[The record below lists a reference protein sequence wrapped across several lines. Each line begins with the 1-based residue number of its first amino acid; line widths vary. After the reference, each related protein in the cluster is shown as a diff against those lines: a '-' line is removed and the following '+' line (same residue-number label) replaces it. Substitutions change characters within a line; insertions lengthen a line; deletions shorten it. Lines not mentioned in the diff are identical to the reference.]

1 MQLITTVLQKLSLAS
16 LLTLGTLATAPTVVR
31 SAPVP
36 TLDQIPYITSKDASV
51 MMPTY
56 TATAPEPR
64 MTIVKNSI
72 VDVAVANG
80 SFKTL
85 TAALKAA
92 GLVETLKGNGPFTV
106 FAPTD
111 AAFAKLPKGTV
122 EMLLKP
128 ENKAT
133 LVRILT
139 YHVVSGNVL
148 STDLKSGQVRTLEG
162 SPINVM
168 IGKNGVMINQST
180 VQAADVKASN
190 GVIHVIDTV
199 LMPQADMAK
208 NTIVDVAVANGS
220 FKTLTAAL
228 KAAGLVET
236 LKGNGPFTVFAP
248 TDAAFAKL
256 PKGTVEMLLKPENKA
271 ALVRILTYHV
281 VSGNVLSTDLK
292 SGQVRTLEGSPVNVM
307 VGKDGVMINKSTVKA
322 ADVKASNGVIHVIDT
337 VLMPPSN

>member
-1 MQLITTVLQKLSLAS
+1 MQLTTTVLQKLSLAG
-16 LLTLGTLATAPTVVR
+16 LLTLGALAAAPTVVL

-36 TLDQIPYITSKDASV
+36 TPDQFPYITPKDESG

-56 TATAPEPR
+56 TTAAPEP
-64 MTIVKNSI
+64 MTNMVKNTI

-92 GLVETLKGNGPFTV
+92 GLVETLQGNGPFTV

-111 AAFAKLPKGTV
+111 AAFAKLPAGTV

-148 STDLKSGQVRTLEG
+148 STDLKSGE
-162 SPINVM
+162 
-168 IGKNGVMINQST
+168 
-180 VQAADVKASN
+180 VK
-190 GVIHVIDTV
+190 
-199 LMPQADMAK
+199 
-208 NTIVDVAVANGS
+208 
-220 FKTLTAAL
+220 
-228 KAAGLVET
+228 
-236 LKGNGPFTVFAP
+236 
-248 TDAAFAKL
+248 
-256 PKGTVEMLLKPENKA
+256 
-271 ALVRILTYHV
+271 
-281 VSGNVLSTDLK
+281 
-292 SGQVRTLEGSPVNVM
+292 TLEGSPVNVM
-307 VGKDGVMINKSTVKA
+307 ISKNGVMVNNSTVKA